1 VQNMD
6 GKDSKAHAA
15 QSIVVWGAQ
24 VAGLW
29 LPAARPATILRPPCA
44 STPIPGLGKLPR
56 LQAGSLRSP
65 EFSLFLSAMTRV
77 CAGQSF

>member
-1 VQNMD
+1 MQNME

-15 QSIVVWGAQ
+15 QSIVVWGAE
-24 VAGLW
+24 ATSLW
-29 LPAARPATILRPPCA
+29 LPAALPATFLRTQFD

-77 CAGQSF
+77 CARQSF